1 MDPKL
6 NVGDL
11 KFIPLVFAGWLRYLM
26 GVDDNGKEF
35 TLSSDPRLQELTA
48 IVSGISLGAST
59 DVEAVLDN
67 VLSDASIWGV
77 DLKALGMDTIVCRYF
92 QELIAGPGA
101 VAAVL
106 NKYTS

>member
-1 MDPKL
+1 MLSILAGKDESYAGKL
-6 NVGDL
+6 FYNECLINNKNKNDY
-11 KFIPLVFAGWLRYLM
+11 A
-26 GVDDNGKEF
+26 DNHVTYVPQNSFVLEDE
-35 TLSSDPRLQELTA
+35 T
-48 IVSGISLGAST
+48 
-59 DVEAVLDN
+59 VLDN

-92 QELIAGPGA
+92 QGLIAGPGA